1 VKRGDTCWGRRR
13 WGRRATHETD
23 DDDDDD
29 ASSAA
34 ARCGALT
41 CIGVKETWQQGQQA
55 SVLGRRWFS
64 GFSAAAPPKRRMD
77 GLDEPPVWN
86 AERQKGWL
94 ADKSA
99 AIS

>member
-1 VKRGDTCWGRRR
+1 VSKKHGNKDSKQDG
-13 WGRRATHETD
+13 
-23 DDDDDD
+23 
-29 ASSAA
+29 
-34 ARCGALT
+34 
-41 CIGVKETWQQGQQA
+41 IG
-55 SVLGRRWFS
+55 LGRRWFS

-77 GLDEPPVWN
+77 GLEPPVWN